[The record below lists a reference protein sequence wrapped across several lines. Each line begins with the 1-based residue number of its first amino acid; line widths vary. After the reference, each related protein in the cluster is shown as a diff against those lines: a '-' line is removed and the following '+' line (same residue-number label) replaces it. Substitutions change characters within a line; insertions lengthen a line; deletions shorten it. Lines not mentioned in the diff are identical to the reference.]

1 MEQNNR
7 AERLRELL
15 ERLVEDLQ
23 VEGTV
28 GVVETDDAITGTVEG
43 DDLAVF
49 IGRHG
54 QTIEAVQHLA
64 QRILLN
70 DLSPDEPRPRIVV
83 DAGGYRERRRE
94 ALMKEADQAAID
106 VEEYGRPVALDAMT
120 SSERKIV
127 HEYLRDRGGV
137 ETHSEG
143 EEPDRHL
150 VISALSAAPSDS

>member
-1 MEQNNR
+1 MSDR
-7 AERLRELL
+7 ADRMRDLL
-15 ERLVEDLQ
+15 EHI
-23 VEGTV
+23 VEGLQIEGSV
-28 GVVETDDAITGTVEG
+28 EVEETDDAITGTVEG
-43 DDLAVF
+43 EDLGVF

-64 QRILLN
+64 QRILLS
-70 DLSPDEPRPRIVV
+70 DLGPDDPRVRIVV
-83 DAGGYRERRRE
+83 DAGGYRARRRD

-120 SSERKIV
+120 ASERKIV

-137 ETHSEG
+137 STHSEG

-150 VISALSAAPSDS
+150 VVSPLRD

>member
-1 MEQNNR
+1 MSDR
-7 AERLRELL
+7 ADRMRDLL
-15 ERLVEDLQ
+15 EHI
-23 VEGTV
+23 VEGLQIEGSV
-28 GVVETDDAITGTVEG
+28 EVEETDDAITGTVEG
-43 DDLAVF
+43 EDLAVF

-64 QRILLN
+64 QRILLS
-70 DLSPDEPRPRIVV
+70 DLGPDDPRVRIVV
-83 DAGGYRERRRE
+83 DAGGYRARRRD

-120 SSERKIV
+120 ASERKIV

-137 ETHSEG
+137 STHSEG

-150 VISALSAAPSDS
+150 VVSPLRD

>member
-1 MEQNNR
+1 MSDGPR
-7 AERLRELL
+7 AAKLRDLL
-15 ERLVEDLQ
+15 EHVVAGLGLEA
-23 VEGTV
+23 TV
-28 GVVETDDAITGTVEG
+28 DVREAGETITGTVEG

-64 QRILLN
+64 QRIVLG
-70 DLSPDEPRPRIVV
+70 DLSSAGPRPRIIV
-83 DAGGYRERRRE
+83 DAGGYRARRLE
-94 ALMKEADQAAID
+94 ALTKEADQAALE

-120 SSERKIV
+120 ASERKIV

-143 EEPDRHL
+143 DEPDRHL
-150 VISALSAAPSDS
+150 VVSPLRA